1 MPGSKSSIKNTGIVV
16 RNRLRWFHLCIQPVQ
31 HVFFTCELI
40 FSSNATEAINLAAE
54 KLGRES
60 FGDTETVILN
70 TLMEHSS
77 NELPWRM
84 HPGFSLIRLGVDDEG
99 VVNMKELEAV
109 LSAYNQ
115 EYKHGKKRIRLV
127 AVSGASNVLGIFNK
141 LDEISSIVHRYGARL
156 LVDAA
161 QMLAHRK
168 VDMQALGIDYL
179 AFAAHKAY
187 APFGT
192 GALVV
197 RKSMPGF
204 SPAETELIRSSGE
217 ENTVGI
223 AALGK
228 ALVLLQRIGMDM
240 IREEE
245 QSLTRYALLGLS
257 KVPGLTIFGIKDPD
271 SARFTQKGGVILINL
286 KGHMATALAKGLAM
300 QGGIGTRSGCHC
312 AHLIIKHLLHVPP
325 ALERFQRVFITVLPQ
340 IPLPG
345 LLRISLGIENTK
357 EDIDTLI
364 RVLGKISGKPAPTSA
379 DSPGGSNVNE
389 ASPVSKATVKKQMKE
404 FVDAAAVRVYS

>member
-1 MPGSKSSIKNTGIVV
+1 
-16 RNRLRWFHLCIQPVQ
+16 
-31 HVFFTCELI
+31 
-40 FSSNATEAINLAAE
+40 
-54 KLGRES
+54 
-60 FGDTETVILN
+60 
-70 TLMEHSS
+70 
-77 NELPWRM
+77 
-84 HPGFSLIRLGVDDEG
+84 
-99 VVNMKELEAV
+99 
-109 LSAYNQ
+109 
-115 EYKHGKKRIRLV
+115 
-127 AVSGASNVLGIFNK
+127 
-141 LDEISSIVHRYGARL
+141 
-156 LVDAA
+156 
-161 QMLAHRK
+161 
-168 VDMQALGIDYL
+168 LGIDYL
-179 AFAAHKAY
+179 AFAAHKTY

-192 GALVV
+192 GALIV

-204 SPAETELIRSSGE
+204 SPAETELIRASGE
-217 ENTVGI
+217 ENAVGI

-228 ALVLLQRIGMDM
+228 SLVLLQRIGMDL

-245 QSLTRYALLGLS
+245 QSLTRYTLLSLS

-286 KGHMATALAKGLAM
+286 KGHIATALAKELAM

-364 RVLGKISGKPAPTSA
+364 RILGKISGKPAPTSA
-379 DSPGGSNVNE
+379 DNQTGSPEKGKSL
-389 ASPVSKATVKKQMKE
+389 VSKANVKLQMKN
-404 FVDAAAVRVYS
+404 FVEAAAVRVYS